1 MILAVDV
8 DYSDDEGHAAGVLFR
23 EWEDPEAERAVTAKI
38 APIHEYIPGQFYK
51 RELPCIMELL
61 ELIHEPLSCIVV
73 DGYVYL
79 GTDEKPGLGK
89 YLYDELKG
97 SIPVIGVAKS
107 SFVDTPPNCEV
118 LRGGST
124 RPLYVTAAGIDKDIA
139 KSHIKSMHGEFRF
152 PTLLKEVDALCRNW
166 K

>member
-23 EWEDPEAERAVTAKI
+23 NWEDPEPERTVVVKI
-38 APIHEYIPGQFYK
+38 ESIHEYIPGQFYK

-61 ELIHEPLSCIVV
+61 DKIQETIACIVV

-79 GTDEKPGLGK
+79 SADEKPGLGK
-89 YLYDELKG
+89 YLYDELG
-97 SIPVIGVAKS
+97 SKIPVIGVAKS

-118 LRGGST
+118 LRGSSS
-124 RPLYVTAAGIDKDIA
+124 RPLYVTAAGLDKESA
-139 KSHIKSMHGEFRF
+139 KAWIKSMHGEYRF
-152 PTLLKEVDALCRNW
+152 PTLLKEVDALCRSW
-166 K
+166 R